1 MSIVRSRSTR
11 RVAGPAPSLPAV
23 AALLFAQLVGCA
35 GIVALADPLAS
46 APQGATESLADSVGS
61 PSDEIDQSQ
70 EVEPSPLDARELR
83 QAARHRGS
91 RYQVAA
97 ARTSSG
103 WVILDTETGKFE
115 HWVPVAGTSRY
126 HVFGCRF
133 EGGCSIFDKRSV
145 DRGLDP

>member
-1 MSIVRSRSTR
+1 MDVTMSIVRSRSIR
-11 RVAGPAPSLPAV
+11 RPAGGAARLPAV
-23 AALLFAQLVGCA
+23 AGLLLVQLVGCA

-46 APQGATESLADSVGS
+46 VTVESTDSLADSVGS
-61 PSDEIDQSQ
+61 PGVPQ
-70 EVEPSPLDARELR
+70 EFQPSPSEARGIR
-83 QAARHRGS
+83 QAMRPHGG

-97 ARTSSG
+97 SRSSSG

-126 HVFGCRF
+126 HVFGCKF